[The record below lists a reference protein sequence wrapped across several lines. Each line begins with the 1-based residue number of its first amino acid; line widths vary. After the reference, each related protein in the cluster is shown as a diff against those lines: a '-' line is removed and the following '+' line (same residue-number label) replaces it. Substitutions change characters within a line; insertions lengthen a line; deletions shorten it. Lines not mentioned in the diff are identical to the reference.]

1 MVPREP
7 DLPRDPAEYR
17 PRPPMGVGFWA
28 LMAFGVLCV
37 LAGAGVAVFGSRLL
51 PAKPVASAVQPAR
64 PTVVLAPV
72 APASSSLEEVA
83 GLRAR
88 IAVLE
93 SEGARSSEAAAA
105 ALAVAELVDA
115 SQGSRPFEREL
126 AALRVATPS
135 LPELAALG
143 RLAEVGAPSRAALAA
158 SFPPYAARAARRAR
172 KPAADAGFG
181 QHLVYAAAKVV
192 TVRRIDE
199 TTGSGADALLTR
211 AEVALRD
218 GEVVAALKAL
228 DGLPPS
234 SREALAPWRAGAE
247 RRAEIDREVAAL
259 RQRAVRALAPPEPAA

>member
-1 MVPREP
+1 MAPREP

-17 PRPPMGVGFWA
+17 PKPPMGVGFWA

-37 LAGAGVAVFGSRLL
+37 LAGAGVAVFGPRLL
-51 PAKPVASAVQPAR
+51 PTRPVASAVQPAR

-72 APASSSLEEVA
+72 APASSLEEVA

-105 ALAVAELVDA
+105 ALAAAELVDA

-172 KPAADAGFG
+172 KPAADAGLG
-181 QHLVYAAAKVV
+181 QHVVYAAAKVV